1 MARPSK
7 FTRDD
12 ILDAAAAAAQ
22 VHWRDATI
30 AHVAE
35 RAGGP
40 VGSIYHRFA
49 SREELFVSLWLRSI
63 ERFHEG
69 FLACA
74 NQADARQAALTAAV
88 HIPRFCRERPADAVG
103 MTLYR
108 QHDLREVAPPA
119 LREQVRHVNDDV
131 SRALSDLTQRRF
143 GTAGEA
149 QLMLVTTAC
158 VESPYGLVRRYL
170 RSSTPIPDRLD
181 EVVRV
186 STAAILA
193 LGDDG

>member
-12 ILDAAAAAAQ
+12 ILDAAAGAAQ
-22 VHWRDATI
+22 EHWRDATI
-30 AHVAE
+30 AHVAD
-35 RAGGP
+35 RIGGP

-49 SREELFVSLWLRSI
+49 SREELFVSLWLRAI
-63 ERFHEG
+63 ERFHHG
-69 FLACA
+69 FLEAA
-74 NQADARQAALTAAV
+74 SDPDAQQAAIAAAV
-88 HIPRFCRERPADAVG
+88 HIPRFCREHPLDAVA

-108 QHDLREVAPPA
+108 QGDLREVGPA
-119 LREQVRHVNDDV
+119 SLREQVVHLNDGVNEMV
-131 SRALSDLTQRRF
+131 RDLTQRRY
-143 GTAGEA
+143 GTADDEH
-149 QLMLVTTAC
+149 LTLVLTAC
-158 VESPYGLVRRYL
+158 LESPYGLVRRYL

-193 LGDDG
+193 LGDEG